1 MILLLA
7 AVLAAQ
13 APRAL
18 TESTF
23 ERVKDSLFTVEIHSG
38 NDGARSSLG
47 SGYLVSA
54 DGRLVTNYHV
64 VGAYVDDP
72 ARYRIRAKNHA
83 GESEARLVAFDLV
96 SDLAVLQI
104 QPGTAEPLPIA
115 RARPAPGAPVVS
127 FGNPEGLGLSLI
139 EGIANGFA
147 EKGLV
152 DRMLLSM
159 PLNSGMSGGPIL
171 NASGQVVGTNV
182 SVMWL
187 SNSLSFGVPAEKI
200 APLLARPPLQTDEA
214 SLRAETARQLAA
226 VEQATVARVLE
237 PAAGEITVGG
247 AVSRRPPD
255 VFECWDSSET
265 DADAGVTK
273 ASYGCDLQF
282 TPSIEAVGEIASVE
296 LLIEH
301 FTAKS
306 APGWGLYSWL
316 EQHAGEHIETEAK
329 DPGNGVFSAPRC
341 LAERVRVGAATW
353 KIDTCAVAYVAYPGY
368 FDFDLTATTVT
379 RSREAAFVAL
389 HGKGLTA
396 PSFAALFRRFLGD
409 VRFAETKR

>member
-7 AVLAAQ
+7 AALAAT

-23 ERVKDSLFTVEIHSG
+23 ERVKGSLYTVEIHSG
-38 NDGARSSLG
+38 NDGAKSSLG
-47 SGYLVSA
+47 SGYLVSK

-64 VGAYVDDP
+64 VGAYVHDP
-72 ARYRIRAKNHA
+72 QRYRIRAKNHA
-83 GESEARLVAFDLV
+83 GGSDARLLAFDLV
-96 SDLAVLQI
+96 NDLAVLQI
-104 QPGTAEPLPIA
+104 QPGTAQPLPVA
-115 RARPAPGAPVVS
+115 SARPGPGAPVVA

-171 NASGQVVGTNV
+171 NAAGEVVGTNV

-200 APLLARPPLQTDEA
+200 APLLARPPLETDEA

-226 VEQATVARVLE
+226 VEQATVARVLA
-237 PAAGEITVGG
+237 PGAGEITVGG

-255 VFECWDSSET
+255 VLECWDSSET

-282 TPSIEAVGEIASVE
+282 TPSIETVGEIASVE

-301 FTAKS
+301 FTAR
-306 APGWGLYSWL
+306 APAVGFYSWL
-316 EQHAGEHIETEAK
+316 EQHAGEHIETEAL

-341 LAERVRVGAATW
+341 LADRVRAGTLTW
-353 KIDTCAVAYVAYPGY
+353 KINTCASAYVSYPGY
-368 FDFDLTATTVT
+368 FDFDLTATTLT
-379 RSREAAFVAL
+379 RPHEAAFVSL

-409 VRFAETKR
+409 VRFAEAAR

>member
-7 AVLAAQ
+7 AALAAA

-23 ERVKDSLFTVEIHSG
+23 ERVSRSLFTVEIHSG
-38 NDGARSSLG
+38 NEGAKSSLG
-47 SGYLVSA
+47 SAYLVS
-54 DGRLVTNYHV
+54 DRGQLVTNYHV

-72 ARYRIRAKNHA
+72 DRYAIRARNRS
-83 GESEARLVAFDLV
+83 GEYDARLVAFDLV
-96 SDLAVLQI
+96 NDLAVLEI
-104 QPGTAEPLPIA
+104 EAPAVPPLKIA
-115 RARPAPGAPVVS
+115 RGRPLPGAPVVS
-127 FGNPEGLGLSLI
+127 LGNPEGLGLSLI

-171 NASGQVVGTNV
+171 NAAGEVVGTNV

-200 APLLARPPLQTDEA
+200 APLLARPPLATDEP
-214 SLRAETARQLAA
+214 SLRAETSRQLAA
-226 VEQATVARVLE
+226 VERATMERVLAGAT
-237 PAAGEITVGG
+237 AAGDVTVGG

-255 VFECWDSSET
+255 VMDCWDSSET

-282 TPSIEAVGEIASVE
+282 TPSIEEVGEIASVE

-301 FTAKS
+301 FTAK
-306 APGWGLYSWL
+306 APAVGFYSWL
-316 EQHAGEHIETEAK
+316 TTHASEHIETEAL
-329 DPGNGVFSAPRC
+329 DPGNGTFSAPRC
-341 LAERVRVGAATW
+341 LAERVRMGDATW
-353 KIDTCAVAYVAYPGY
+353 KVNTCGSAYVSYPGY

-379 RSREAAFVAL
+379 RPREAAFVAL

-396 PSFAALFRRFLGD
+396 PSFAALVRRFLGA
-409 VRFAETKR
+409 VRFAEPR

>member
-7 AVLAAQ
+7 AALAAP

-23 ERVKDSLFTVEIHSG
+23 ERVKGSLYTVEIHSG
-38 NDGARSSLG
+38 NDGAKTSLG
-47 SGYLVSA
+47 SGYLVSQ

-72 ARYRIRAKNHA
+72 GRYRIRAKNHA
-83 GESEARLVAFDLV
+83 GGSDARLLAFDLV
-96 SDLAVLQI
+96 NDLAVLQI
-104 QPGTAEPLPIA
+104 DAGTAASLPIA

-171 NASGQVVGTNV
+171 NAAGEVVGTNV

-200 APLLARPPLQTDEA
+200 APLLARPPLATDQA

-226 VEQATVARVLE
+226 VEQATVARVLA
-237 PAAGEITVGG
+237 PGAGEITVGG

-255 VFECWDSSET
+255 VLECWDSSET

-273 ASYGCDLQF
+273 ATYGCDLQF

-296 LLIEH
+296 LLLEH
-301 FTAKS
+301 FTAR
-306 APGWGLYSWL
+306 APAVGFYSWL
-316 EQHAGEHIETEAK
+316 EQHAGEHIETEAL

-341 LAERVRVGAATW
+341 LADRVRVGALTW
-353 KIDTCAVAYVAYPGY
+353 KLNTCASAYVSYPGY
-368 FDFDLTATTVT
+368 FDFDLTATTLT
-379 RSREAAFVAL
+379 RPHEAAFVSL

-409 VRFAETKR
+409 VRFAGAAR

>member
-7 AVLAAQ
+7 AALAAQ

-23 ERVKDSLFTVEIHSG
+23 ERVKGSLYTVEIHSG
-38 NDGARSSLG
+38 NDGAKSSLG
-47 SGYLVSA
+47 SGYLVTP

-64 VGAYVDDP
+64 VGAYVEDP
-72 ARYRIRAKNHA
+72 ARYRIRAKNHS

-104 QPGTAEPLPIA
+104 DPGPAQPLPIA

-127 FGNPEGLGLSLI
+127 FGNPEGLGTSLI

-187 SNSLSFGVPAEKI
+187 SNSLSFGVPAERI

-237 PAAGEITVGG
+237 LGAGEITVGG
-247 AVSRRPPD
+247 AVARRPPG
-255 VFECWDSSET
+255 VFECWDSSEN

-273 ASYGCDLQF
+273 ATYGCDLQF
-282 TPSIEAVGEIASVE
+282 TPSIEGVGEIASVE

-306 APGWGLYSWL
+306 AALGFYSWL
-316 EQHAGEHIETEAK
+316 EQHAGEHIETEAL

-341 LAERVRVGAATW
+341 VAERVRVGASTW
-353 KIDTCAVAYVAYPGY
+353 KINTCASAYVAYPGY
-368 FDFDLTATTVT
+368 FDFDLTATTLT
-379 RSREAAFVAL
+379 RPREAAFVAL

-396 PSFAALFRRFLGD
+396 PSFAALFRRFLGA
-409 VRFAETKR
+409 VRFAETKK

>member
-1 MILLLA
+1 VILLLA
-7 AVLAAQ
+7 AALAAQ
-13 APRAL
+13 SPRAL

-23 ERVKDSLFTVEIHSG
+23 ERVKGSLFTVEIHSG
-38 NDGARSSLG
+38 NDGAQSSLG
-47 SGYLVSA
+47 SGYLVSK

-64 VGAYVDDP
+64 VGAYLDDP
-72 ARYRIRAKNHA
+72 DRYRIRARNHA
-83 GESEARLVAFDLV
+83 GESEARLLAFDLV
-96 SDLAVLQI
+96 NDLAVLQI
-104 QPGTAEPLPIA
+104 EPGSAEPLPIA
-115 RARPAPGAPVVS
+115 HARPAPGAPVVS

-171 NASGQVVGTNV
+171 NAAGEVVGTNV

-200 APLLARPPLQTDEA
+200 APLLAQPHLSTDEA

-226 VEQATVARVLE
+226 VEQATVARVLA
-237 PAAGEITVGG
+237 PGDREITVGG
-247 AVSRRPPD
+247 AVSRRPAD
-255 VFECWDSSET
+255 VLECWDSSET

-273 ASYGCDLQF
+273 ASYACNLQF
-282 TPSIEAVGEIASVE
+282 TPSIEEVGEIASVE

-301 FTAKS
+301 FTARS
-306 APGWGLYSWL
+306 PAIGFYGWL
-316 EQHAGEHIETEAK
+316 EQHAAEHIETEAL

-341 LAERVRVGAATW
+341 LAERVRAGAATW
-353 KIDTCAVAYVAYPGY
+353 KVNTCASAYVSYPGY
-368 FDFDLTATTVT
+368 FDFDLTATTLT
-379 RSREAAFVAL
+379 RPREAAFVSL

-396 PSFAALFRRFLGD
+396 PAFAALFRRFLGD
-409 VRFAETKR
+409 VRFAETAR

>member
-7 AVLAAQ
+7 AALAAQ
-13 APRAL
+13 SPRAL

-23 ERVKDSLFTVEIHSG
+23 ERVKGSLYTVEIHSG

-54 DGRLVTNYHV
+54 DGLLVTNYHV
-64 VGAYVDDP
+64 VGAYVADP
-72 ARYRIRAKNHA
+72 DRYRMRATNHA
-83 GESEARLVAFDLV
+83 GASDARLVAFDLV
-96 SDLAVLQI
+96 NDLALLQVD
-104 QPGTAEPLPIA
+104 PGGSRPLPIA

-171 NASGQVVGTNV
+171 NAAGEVVGTNV

-200 APLLARPPLQTDEA
+200 APLLARPPLAIDEA

-226 VEQATVARVLE
+226 VEQATVARVLA
-237 PAAGEITVGG
+237 PGTGEVTVGG
-247 AVSRRPPD
+247 ALSRRPGD
-255 VFECWDSSET
+255 VFECWDGSET
-265 DADAGVTK
+265 DAEAGIAK
-273 ASYGCDLQF
+273 ASYACNLQF

-301 FTAKS
+301 FAAG
-306 APGWGLYSWL
+306 APAAGFYGWL
-316 EQHAGEHIETEAK
+316 EQHAGEHIETEAL

-341 LAERVRVGAATW
+341 LADRVRAGGLTW
-353 KIDTCAVAYVAYPGY
+353 KVNTCASAYVSYPGY
-368 FDFDLTATTVT
+368 FDFDLTATTLT
-379 RSREAAFVAL
+379 RPREAAFVSL
-389 HGKGLTA
+389 HGKGLTS
-396 PSFAALFRRFLGD
+396 PSFAALLRRFLGD
-409 VRFAETKR
+409 VRFAEAAR

>member
-1 MILLLA
+1 MMLLLLA
-7 AVLAAQ
+7 ALAAQ
-13 APRAL
+13 PPRAL

-23 ERVKDSLFTVEIHSG
+23 DRVKGSLFTVEIHSG
-38 NDGARSSLG
+38 NDGAKSSLG
-47 SGYLVSA
+47 SGYLVTD

-72 ARYRIRAKNHA
+72 GRYRIRAKNHA
-83 GESEARLVAFDLV
+83 GESEAELLAFDLV
-96 SDLAVLQI
+96 NDLAVLRI
-104 QPGTAEPLPIA
+104 DPGGARPLPVA
-115 RARPAPGAPVVS
+115 RTRPAPGAPVVS

-171 NASGQVVGTNV
+171 NAAGEVVGTNV

-200 APLLARPPLQTDEA
+200 APLLARPAVGADEA

-226 VEQATVARVLE
+226 VERATVARVLE
-237 PAAGEITVGG
+237 PGQGEITVGG
-247 AVSRRPPD
+247 VVSRRPAD
-255 VFECWDSSET
+255 VLECWDSSET

-273 ASYGCDLQF
+273 ASYACDLQF
-282 TPSIEAVGEIASVE
+282 TPSIEEVGEIASVE
-296 LLIEH
+296 LLVEH
-301 FTAKS
+301 FAAKG
-306 APGWGLYSWL
+306 AAVGFYSWL
-316 EQHAGEHIETEAK
+316 QQHAGEHIETEAL

-341 LAERVRVGAATW
+341 LNERVRLGTLTW
-353 KIDTCAVAYVAYPGY
+353 KVETCASAYVSYPGY
-368 FDFDLTATTVT
+368 FDFDLTATTLT
-379 RSREAAFVAL
+379 RPREAGFVSL

-396 PSFAALFRRFLGD
+396 PSFASLVHRFLGD
-409 VRFAETKR
+409 VRFAEANK

>member
-1 MILLLA
+1 MILLLVA
-7 AVLAAQ
+7 ALAAQ
-13 APRAL
+13 SPRAL

-23 ERVKDSLFTVEIHSG
+23 ERVKGSLFTVEIHSG
-38 NDGARSSLG
+38 NDGAKSSLG
-47 SGYLVSA
+47 SGYLVSK

-72 ARYRIRAKNHA
+72 DRYRIRARNHA
-83 GESEARLVAFDLV
+83 GESDARLLAFDLV
-96 SDLAVLQI
+96 NDLAVLQI
-104 QPGTAEPLPIA
+104 QPGAAEPLPVA

-171 NASGQVVGTNV
+171 NAAGEVVGTNV

-200 APLLARPPLQTDEA
+200 AALLAQPPLSTDEA

-226 VEQATVARVLE
+226 VEQATVARVLA
-237 PAAGEITVGG
+237 PGAGDITVGG
-247 AVSRRPPD
+247 AVSRRPAD
-255 VFECWDSSET
+255 VLECWDSSET

-273 ASYGCDLQF
+273 ASYACNLQF
-282 TPSIEAVGEIASVE
+282 TPSIEEVGEIASVE
-296 LLIEH
+296 LLLEH
-301 FTAKS
+301 FTAK
-306 APGWGLYSWL
+306 APAVGFYSWL
-316 EQHAGEHIETEAK
+316 EQHAGEHIETEAL

-341 LAERVRVGAATW
+341 LADRVRVGAATW
-353 KIDTCAVAYVAYPGY
+353 KINTCASAYVSYPGY
-368 FDFDLTATTVT
+368 FDFDLTATTLT
-379 RSREAAFVAL
+379 RSREAAFVSL

-409 VRFAETKR
+409 VRFAEAPR

>member
-7 AVLAAQ
+7 AALAAQ

-23 ERVKDSLFTVEIHSG
+23 DRVKGSLFTVEIHSG
-38 NDGARSSLG
+38 NDGAKSSLG
-47 SGYLVSA
+47 SGYLVTD

-72 ARYRIRAKNHA
+72 GRYAIRAKNQSGDHA
-83 GESEARLVAFDLV
+83 ARLVAFDLV
-96 SDLAVLQI
+96 NDLAVLQI
-104 QPGTAEPLPIA
+104 EPDGSRPLRVA

-171 NASGQVVGTNV
+171 NAAGEVVGTNV

-200 APLLARPPLQTDEA
+200 APLLARPPLSADEP

-226 VEQATVARVLE
+226 VEQATVARVLQPGE
-237 PAAGEITVGG
+237 GEIAVGG
-247 AVSRRPPD
+247 AVSARPSD
-255 VFECWDSSET
+255 VLECWDSSET

-273 ASYGCDLQF
+273 ASYACDLQF
-282 TPSIEAVGEIASVE
+282 TPSIEEVGEIASVE
-296 LLIEH
+296 LLVEH
-301 FTAKS
+301 FAAK
-306 APGWGLYSWL
+306 AAAFGFYSWL
-316 EQHAGEHIETEAK
+316 EQHAGEHMETQAL

-341 LAERVRVGAATW
+341 VADRVEAGGLTW
-353 KIDTCAVAYVAYPGY
+353 KVDTCASAYVSYPGY
-368 FDFDLTATTVT
+368 FDFDLTATTLT
-379 RSREAAFVAL
+379 RPREAAFVAL
-389 HGKGLTA
+389 HGKGLSA
-396 PSFAALFRRFLGD
+396 PSFAALFRRFLGN
-409 VRFAETKR
+409 VRFAGPPR

>member
-7 AVLAAQ
+7 AALAAQ

-23 ERVKDSLFTVEIHSG
+23 ERVQGSLYTVEIHSG
-38 NDGARSSLG
+38 NDGAKSSLG
-47 SGYLVSA
+47 SGYLVSK

-72 ARYRIRAKNHA
+72 ARYRIRAKNLA

-96 SDLAVLQI
+96 NDLAVLQI
-104 QPGTAEPLPIA
+104 DPGTAEPLPIA
-115 RARPAPGAPVVS
+115 HARPAPGAPVVS

-171 NASGQVVGTNV
+171 NASGAVVGTNV

-187 SNSLSFGVPAEKI
+187 SNSLSFGCRPRRSRRCSRGRPSPPTRPRCARRPRASWRRSSRPRSPACSPR
-200 APLLARPPLQTDEA
+200 AQARSRSA
-214 SLRAETARQLAA
+214 ARSAA
-226 VEQATVARVLE
+226 
-237 PAAGEITVGG
+237 
-247 AVSRRPPD
+247 RPPD
-255 VFECWDSSET
+255 VMDCWDTSET

-282 TPSIEAVGEIASVE
+282 TPSIEEVGEIASVE

-301 FTAKS
+301 LQREEPGARALQLAGAARGRAHRDGGARPRQRGLLGAAVPGRPACAS
-306 APGWGLYSWL
+306 AP
-316 EQHAGEHIETEAK
+316 
-329 DPGNGVFSAPRC
+329 
-341 LAERVRVGAATW
+341 
-353 KIDTCAVAYVAYPGY
+353 
-368 FDFDLTATTVT
+368 
-379 RSREAAFVAL
+379 
-389 HGKGLTA
+389 
-396 PSFAALFRRFLGD
+396 
-409 VRFAETKR
+409 

>member
-7 AVLAAQ
+7 AALAAQ

-23 ERVKDSLFTVEIHSG
+23 ERVKGSLYTVEIHSG
-38 NDGARSSLG
+38 NDGAKSSLG
-47 SGYLVSA
+47 SGYLVSK

-72 ARYRIRAKNHA
+72 SRYRIRAKNQE

-96 SDLAVLQI
+96 NDLAVLQI
-104 QPGTAEPLPIA
+104 DPGTADPLPIA
-115 RARPAPGAPVVS
+115 HARPAPGAPVVS

-171 NASGQVVGTNV
+171 NASGAVVGTNV

-200 APLLARPPLQTDEA
+200 APLLARPPLATDEA

-226 VEQATVARVLE
+226 VEQATVARVLA
-237 PAAGEITVGG
+237 PVTGEITVGG
-247 AVSRRPPD
+247 AVSGRPPD
-255 VFECWDSSET
+255 VMDCWDTSET

-282 TPSIEAVGEIASVE
+282 TPSIEEVGEIASVE

-301 FTAKS
+301 FTVKS
-306 APGWGLYSWL
+306 QALGLYSWL
-316 EQHAGEHIETEAK
+316 EQHAAEHIETEAI

-341 LAERVRVGAATW
+341 LADRVRVGAATW
-353 KIDTCAVAYVAYPGY
+353 KINTCASAYVSYPGY
-368 FDFDLTATTVT
+368 FDFDLTATTLT
-379 RSREAAFVAL
+379 RPREAAFVSL

-396 PSFAALFRRFLGD
+396 PSFAALFRRFLGG
-409 VRFAETKR
+409 VRFAEAKK